1 MSATARSPFALP
13 EHKMGKGGMR
23 FEPDRFCGRGAAV
36 PGGVHHTG
44 GGRGVPAASVGG
56 TAHPAGA
63 QRDGGGHHAGGQ
75 RVEPAAAGH

>member
-36 PGGVHHTG
+36 PGGVHFPD
-44 GGRGVPAASVGG
+44 RFVLQSA
-56 TAHPAGA
+56 
-63 QRDGGGHHAGGQ
+63 GQ
-75 RVEPAAAGH
+75 RSAGRL